1 MITKMDWIVFGSQRD
16 NKEDNY
22 KCIVFGS
29 LILALDDHHMIYF
42 GCQKNN
48 KEDGL
53 QMDSIWI
60 SDVIYPKTI
69 YLLSTTV

>member
-1 MITKMDWIVFGSQRD
+1 MITKMQW
-16 NKEDNY
+16 
-22 KCIVFGS
+22 
-29 LILALDDHHMIYF
+29 IYF

-60 SDVIYPKTI
+60 SDVIYPKNYPFTI
-69 YLLSTTV
+69 HNCVESIVF